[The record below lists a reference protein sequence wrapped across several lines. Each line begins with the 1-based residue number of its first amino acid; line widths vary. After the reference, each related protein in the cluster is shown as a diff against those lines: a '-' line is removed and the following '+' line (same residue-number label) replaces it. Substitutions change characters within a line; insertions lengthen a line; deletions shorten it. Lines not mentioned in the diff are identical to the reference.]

1 MRVHDGLPRSRQE
14 RPRSRRCAIA
24 GWLVVVFTLFSAGSA
39 HAGTPEDVLK
49 AYLGALYAHDSR
61 AAYRLISRA
70 DQTLKGEADYVREH
84 PNFSGA
90 ALEIATA
97 LAAQIRYERLRTVIE
112 GHRATVTFEA
122 VVPDANDA
130 AVDALV
136 LGFDANRLAALSPE
150 GRRRIRHGL
159 DEMQRAGRLPVAVGH
174 DERWELVREQGA
186 WHVFLNWAG
195 ALVIRFTADVRA
207 GLPWAFKAIQPVVRA
222 TPGEAL
228 QTAYRITN
236 LSDRSLTA
244 KARDR
249 FEPPDAAR
257 YLDVITCF
265 CFVQQTLAPGESR
278 ELPVVFRVAEDVP
291 KALREIS
298 LRYEFSPVERI
309 SAGSR

>member
-222 TPGEAL
+222 TPALLPAEA
-228 QTAYRITN
+228 I
-236 LSDRSLTA
+236 
-244 KARDR
+244 
-249 FEPPDAAR
+249 
-257 YLDVITCF
+257 V
-265 CFVQQTLAPGESR
+265 LAPVARAGEVEHLHRHLHRRAAPVGTEQSGEGVGAVGESDVSLAAVRCDNSADTILRMR
-278 ELPVVFRVAEDVP
+278 ERRCRSKFRAFG
-291 KALREIS
+291 R
-298 LRYEFSPVERI
+298 
-309 SAGSR
+309 